1 MNSEYASESAA
12 PALIAALD
20 LFRAPD
26 RLVLAQSS
34 PLPEGVVVLLRVA
47 GGDQALV
54 DTLAAE
60 HGVAAE
66 QIHEACVFFLQSVL
80 FHQDSD
86 HFRVLGAARD
96 ADASLLKSHYRWL
109 QKWLHPDRDPDG
121 WSSVYSH
128 RVNMAWDVLKRPERR
143 EEYLESLAPE
153 QRMPGPGTALAISP
167 VIIPADRAPTLRW
180 SAKWV
185 RRLPTVVAALAVL
198 LALGLWS
205 AHRAG
210 QHMLAEG
217 QRRPP
222 APALA
227 EASSAA
233 PVPVTDATAASA
245 STAESP
251 TAVTQ
256 SASEPPVMIS
266 SPPAGSP
273 VTLPLSAAAP
283 ASSLAVVP
291 SAGSASPS
299 TSSDPALERPRP
311 ESASAPAPSA
321 PIAAVD
327 PAPVLPPVPSPA
339 PPRAETTAAAT
350 ASSLATHRA
359 ESPPTVAAPAAVSPR
374 SAPSTTTAAV
384 TNARQTVDS
393 RPEPA
398 AAPPAAVAAA
408 PSPQTAPPPAVAAR
422 PQIPAVSVE
431 APPQSA
437 PERPAPVEA
446 RVIAPAPVVAT
457 VAVPEAAP
465 VVPVVS
471 APIVPPAPVTPPGP
485 PPEQV
490 AEGQRLIRSFS
501 TAYRNGELQELVVMF
516 RPNART
522 PAGNLLDLHGRYQTV
537 FAQSA
542 SRSLEFI
549 SIDWRETE
557 RGLEGVGRF
566 EWAMRPRGGGRV
578 RSAGGEFR
586 IVIEFEN
593 GRALIARLDQQ
604 DVG

>member
-26 RLVLAQSS
+26 RVGLAQSS

-47 GGDQALV
+47 GGDQALIEA
-54 DTLAAE
+54 LASDHAMS
-60 HGVAAE
+60 VE
-66 QIHEACVFFLQSVL
+66 QIQEACVFFLQSVL

-96 ADASLLKSHYRWL
+96 ADAALLKSHYRWL

-153 QRMPGPGTALAISP
+153 QRMPGPVKALAISP
-167 VIIPADRAPTLRW
+167 IIIPVDRAPRIRW

-210 QHMLAEG
+210 QSMLAEG
-217 QRRPP
+217 QRRPVP

-227 EASSAA
+227 DASSVAPIQEFAEAAEQASVPDSTPVVAPAA
-233 PVPVTDATAASA
+233 PESPATSPSMPQDRAAPRVASETPPAAGPATAPTLPTPSPATPSTPSPVAAVDQAPAPPLVASPSLPRAEPVAATASPPVASVRAETAASA
-245 STAESP
+245 TAPAEALPRSTA
-251 TAVTQ
+251 
-256 SASEPPVMIS
+256 
-266 SPPAGSP
+266 
-273 VTLPLSAAAP
+273 
-283 ASSLAVVP
+283 
-291 SAGSASPS
+291 
-299 TSSDPALERPRP
+299 
-311 ESASAPAPSA
+311 
-321 PIAAVD
+321 
-327 PAPVLPPVPSPA
+327 
-339 PPRAETTAAAT
+339 
-350 ASSLATHRA
+350 
-359 ESPPTVAAPAAVSPR
+359 
-374 SAPSTTTAAV
+374 
-384 TNARQTVDS
+384 
-393 RPEPA
+393 A
-398 AAPPAAVAAA
+398 AAPPAVAPQAPALGA
-408 PSPQTAPPPAVAAR
+408 PSPAVAPAPAAVPSPQPAPAPAVAVR
-422 PQIPAVSVE
+422 PAIPAVSVE

-437 PERPAPVEA
+437 PARPAPVDA
-446 RVIAPAPVVAT
+446 RVIKPAPVVAT
-457 VAVPEAAP
+457 VAVPETAP
-465 VVPVVS
+465 VVPVVA
-471 APIVPPAPVTPPGP
+471 APVVPPAPVNPPGP

-501 TAYRNGELQELVVMF
+501 TAYRNGELQQLVVMF

-522 PAGNLLDLHGRYQTV
+522 PAGNLLDLHSRYQTD
-537 FAQSA
+537 FAQST
-542 SRSLEFI
+542 SRSLEFLNVN
-549 SIDWRETE
+549 WQNTE
-557 RGLEGVGRF
+557 RGIEGTGRY

-578 RSAGGEFR
+578 RSTGGEFR

>member
-1 MNSEYASESAA
+1 MSTESANESVA

-54 DTLAAE
+54 DALAAE
-60 HGVAAE
+60 HALSAE
-66 QIHEACVFFLQSVL
+66 QIHEACVFFVQSVL

-86 HFRVLGAARD
+86 HFRVLGATRD
-96 ADASLLKSHYRWL
+96 DDAALLKSHYRWL

-143 EEYLESLAPE
+143 EEYLQSLAPE
-153 QRMPGPGTALAISP
+153 RRMPGAGTALAISP
-167 VIIPADRAPTLRW
+167 VIIPVDRAPRIRW

-185 RRLPTVVAALAVL
+185 RRLPTIVAALAVL

-217 QRRPP
+217 QRRP

-227 EASSAA
+227 DVASSPPARLNAGSEEFDSSPESLPVVAQADAA
-233 PVPVTDATAASA
+233 PPVSNPSLPEDGVTVSSSVATPTPRFSAAVASEPGTEPASLSVPGIEARRPESSASQAASGPMAAVESAPAAPGPAPPEAAPAMAAAVAPTA
-245 STAESP
+245 SGVRAEPSSAGPNGRATPTTAP
-251 TAVTQ
+251 TAVATAPRTPDPR
-256 SASEPPVMIS
+256 SDSGTPAPSVAAS
-266 SPPAGSP
+266 SPPAG
-273 VTLPLSAAAP
+273 
-283 ASSLAVVP
+283 
-291 SAGSASPS
+291 
-299 TSSDPALERPRP
+299 
-311 ESASAPAPSA
+311 
-321 PIAAVD
+321 
-327 PAPVLPPVPSPA
+327 
-339 PPRAETTAAAT
+339 
-350 ASSLATHRA
+350 
-359 ESPPTVAAPAAVSPR
+359 
-374 SAPSTTTAAV
+374 
-384 TNARQTVDS
+384 
-393 RPEPA
+393 PA
-398 AAPPAAVAAA
+398 AA
-408 PSPQTAPPPAVAAR
+408 AAR
-422 PQIPAVSVE
+422 PQMPAVSVV

-437 PERPAPVEA
+437 PERPAPIEA
-446 RVIAPAPVVAT
+446 RVVSPAPVVAT
-457 VAVPEAAP
+457 VAVPEPAPVVPVLAAP
-465 VVPVVS
+465 VVPPAS
-471 APIVPPAPVTPPGP
+471 VPPPGP
-485 PPEQV
+485 SPEQV

-522 PAGNLLDLHGRYQTV
+522 PAGNLLDLHSRYQTV

-549 SIDWRETE
+549 SVDWRETE
-557 RGLEGVGRF
+557 RGIEGVGRF

-578 RSAGGEFR
+578 RSTGGAFR

-593 GRALIARLDQQ
+593 GRALIARLEQQ